1 VWTVVRKQHGVIS
14 HAQLI
19 AFDFGPKAIRHRLQ
33 TGRLHSL
40 QFRGVYAVGRR
51 ELTRE
56 GVWMAAVL
64 ACGEGAALSH
74 ESAAQLLGIR
84 RYERG
89 DIEVS
94 IPAARSVRLEGIRA
108 HRRNPMPATTTLRSI
123 PVTQP
128 LFTLVDL
135 ATSLH
140 ERRLEAAINEADTLG
155 LLDPETAR
163 AKLDAIPRW
172 PGIAKFRRIL
182 DSHTRTDSDL
192 ERRFLRLVKRA
203 GLPMPVTQARVNG
216 HRVDFYWPHL
226 RLVVET
232 DGLTYHRTPTQQIRD
247 RERDQ
252 AHTKAGLTQLRFANV
267 QVRAEPESVA
277 ATLKA
282 VAERLRNT
290 PPRGGL

>member
-1 VWTVVRKQHGVIS
+1 LAG
-14 HAQLI
+14 
-19 AFDFGPKAIRHRLQ
+19 FGFSVEAIRHRRQ

-56 GVWMAAVL
+56 GVWIAAVL

-84 RYERG
+84 KYERG
-89 DIEVS
+89 EIEVS
-94 IPAARSVRLEGIRA
+94 IPAARTVHLEGIQT
-108 HRRNPMPATTTLRSI
+108 HRRNPMPATTTVRSI

-135 ATSLH
+135 AASLH
-140 ERRLEAAINEADTLG
+140 DRPLEAAINEADTLG
-155 LLDPETAR
+155 LLDPETAS
-163 AKLDAIPRW
+163 AALDRLPPY
-172 PGIAKFRRIL
+172 PGIAGLRRIL
-182 DSHTRTDSDL
+182 TQHTRTDSDL

-252 AHTKAGLTQLRFANV
+252 AHTRAGLTQLRFANA
-267 QVRAEPESVA
+267 QVRHDQRAVT
-277 ATLKA
+277 ATLRA

>member
-1 VWTVVRKQHGVIS
+1 
-14 HAQLI
+14 
-19 AFDFGPKAIRHRLQ
+19 
-33 TGRLHSL
+33 
-40 QFRGVYAVGRR
+40 
-51 ELTRE
+51 
-56 GVWMAAVL
+56 MAAVL

-94 IPAARSVRLEGIRA
+94 IPAARTVRLEGIRT

-135 ATSLH
+135 AASL
-140 ERRLEAAINEADTLG
+140 EDQRLEAAINEADKLG
-155 LLDPETAR
+155 LVDPETAS
-163 AKLDAIPRW
+163 AALDRLPPY
-172 PGIAKFRRIL
+172 PGIARLRRIL
-182 DSHTRTDSDL
+182 TQHTRTDSDL
-192 ERRFLRLVKRA
+192 ERRFLRLVERA
-203 GLPMPVTQARVNG
+203 GLSMPQTQARING
-216 HRVDFYWPHL
+216 HRVDFYWPDL
-226 RLVVET
+226 GLVVET
-232 DGLTYHRTPTQQIRD
+232 DGLTYHRTPTQQMRD

-267 QVRAEPESVA
+267 QIRHDPESVA

-282 VAERLRNT
+282 VSERLRNT

>member
-1 VWTVVRKQHGVIS
+1 
-14 HAQLI
+14 
-19 AFDFGPKAIRHRLQ
+19 
-33 TGRLHSL
+33 
-40 QFRGVYAVGRR
+40 
-51 ELTRE
+51 
-56 GVWMAAVL
+56 MAAVL
-64 ACGEGAALSH
+64 ASGKGAALSH

-94 IPAARSVRLEGIRA
+94 IPAARTVRLEGIRA
-108 HRRNPMPATTTLRSI
+108 HRRNPMPETATIRSI

-135 ATSLH
+135 AASLQD
-140 ERRLEAAINEADTLG
+140 RALEAAMNEADTLG
-155 LLDPETAR
+155 LLHTEA
-163 AKLDAIPRW
+163 ASAALDRLPPY
-172 PGIAKFRRIL
+172 PGIARLRRIL
-182 DSHTRTDSDL
+182 TQHTRTDSDL
-192 ERRFLRLVKRA
+192 ERRFLRLVKQA
-203 GLPMPVTQARVNG
+203 GLPAPETQARVNG
-216 HRVDFYWPHL
+216 HRVDFYWPDL

-252 AHTKAGLTQLRFANV
+252 AHTRAGLVNLRFANA
-267 QVRAEPESVA
+267 QVRDDKPAVM
-277 ATLKA
+277 ATLRA

>member
-1 VWTVVRKQHGVIS
+1 LAGLGFSIE
-14 HAQLI
+14 
-19 AFDFGPKAIRHRLQ
+19 AIRHRLR

-94 IPAARSVRLEGIRA
+94 IAAARTVRLEGIRA
-108 HRRNPMPATTTLRSI
+108 HRRNPLPATTTLRSI

-140 ERRLEAAINEADTLG
+140 ERRLEAALNEADTLG
-155 LLDPETAR
+155 LLDPETAS
-163 AKLDAIPRW
+163 AALDRLPPY
-172 PGIAKFRRIL
+172 PGIAGLRRIL
-182 DSHTRTDSDL
+182 TQYTRTDSDL
-192 ERRFLRLVKRA
+192 ERCFLRLVKRA

-252 AHTKAGLTQLRFANV
+252 AHTRAGLTQLRFANA
-267 QVRAEPESVA
+267 QVRHDQRAVT
-277 ATLKA
+277 ATLRA